1 MIRTSDRSTVKYK
14 LYFYD
19 FFGNIR
25 GIIPIDAP
33 NEEAALVVAT
43 SLARSEKSRRSELRH
58 EDRVIMRRSFPEASE
73 DNDSAD

>member
-1 MIRTSDRSTVKYK
+1 MARTADHFIAEYK

-25 GIIPIDAP
+25 GIIPIDAS
-33 NEEAALVVAT
+33 NEEAALISAT
-43 SLARSEKSRRSELRH
+43 SLARSEKGRRSELWH

-73 DNDSAD
+73 DKDCAD